1 MGLFA
6 ALGAADQLGKVNRI
20 PRKFV
25 SLEGVDGFLA
35 A

>member
-6 ALGAADQLGKVNRI
+6 ALGATARLGKVNRI
-20 PRKFV
+20 PQKFV
-25 SLEGVDGFLA
+25 NLKGVDGFLA